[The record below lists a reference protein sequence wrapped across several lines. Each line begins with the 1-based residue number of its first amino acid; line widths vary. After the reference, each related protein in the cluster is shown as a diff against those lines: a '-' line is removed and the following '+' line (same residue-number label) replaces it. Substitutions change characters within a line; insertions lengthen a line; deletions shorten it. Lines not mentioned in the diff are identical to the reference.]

1 MKVSIST
8 DIAVQFRAILAVLA
22 VICAVGMTGCA
33 RAVRTRL
40 LVDSANFAQQN
51 DWVPHA
57 H

>member
-1 MKVSIST
+1 MKASIST

-22 VICAVGMTGCA
+22 VIGAVGMTGCA

-51 DWVPHA
+51 NWVPHA